1 MKFDVERT
9 STDAT
14 PVHWAEHLNIAHW
27 IDAEPAGDTFFY
39 DFHQSRYGCIRRV
52 GRNEVKI
59 CFMIGF
65 GEIRKLSGIDAMFT
79 LDDLTSSPSSFGEG
93 RA

>member
-1 MKFDVERT
+1 
-9 STDAT
+9 
-14 PVHWAEHLNIAHW
+14 
-27 IDAEPAGDTFFY
+27 
-39 DFHQSRYGCIRRV
+39 
-52 GRNEVKI
+52 
-59 CFMIGF
+59 MIGF